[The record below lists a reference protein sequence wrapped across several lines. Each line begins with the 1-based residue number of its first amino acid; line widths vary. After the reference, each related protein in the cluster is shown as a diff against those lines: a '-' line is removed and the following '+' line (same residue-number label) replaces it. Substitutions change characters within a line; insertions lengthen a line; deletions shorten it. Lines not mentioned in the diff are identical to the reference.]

1 MPGLPRTAGLPPV
14 PATRQRPRFPGSST
28 SRSFLRV
35 VPVSDGETFS
45 TPFANR
51 PQEVPPIYFR
61 SFLNPHDVHRMRAV
75 IRTYLGLST
84 SLCTSSPQV
93 TGCDLRATIIGIA
106 LCNRLV
112 LIVVAVIGASLR
124 SPKARSRN
132 LRPTAPYALR
142 SGPASVRPAL
152 RPGPPGP
159 ASEPG
164 PARPPSRGPWPA
176 KSDDNRGSITSQL

>member
-1 MPGLPRTAGLPPV
+1 
-14 PATRQRPRFPGSST
+14 
-28 SRSFLRV
+28 V

-159 ASEPG
+159 ASGSARPGVRARPG
-164 PARPPSRGPWPA
+164 PSPFSRPVAGEIR
-176 KSDDNRGSITSQL
+176 

>member
-1 MPGLPRTAGLPPV
+1 MPGRAAPGRPVARLTPALRASRRCQPPAKDPGF
-14 PATRQRPRFPGSST
+14 PASST

-35 VPVSDGETFS
+35 VPVSDGEIFS

-84 SLCTSSPQV
+84 SLYTTRPQV

-112 LIVVAVIGASLR
+112 LIAVAVIGASLR

-132 LRPTAPYALR
+132 LRLTAPYAFR
-142 SGPASVRPAL
+142 SGPASGSARPGVRA
-152 RPGPPGP
+152 RPGPSPF
-159 ASEPG
+159 S
-164 PARPPSRGPWPA
+164 RPVAGETR
-176 KSDDNRGSITSQL
+176 

>member
-1 MPGLPRTAGLPPV
+1 MPGYPALRASRRCQPPAKDPGF
-14 PATRQRPRFPGSST
+14 PASST
-28 SRSFLRV
+28 SRSFLRE
-35 VPVSDGETFS
+35 VPVSDGEIFS

-51 PQEVPPIYFR
+51 PQEVSPIYFR

-84 SLCTSSPQV
+84 SLYTTRPQV

-112 LIVVAVIGASLR
+112 LIDVAVIGTSLR

-159 ASEPG
+159 ASGSARPGVRARPG
-164 PARPPSRGPWPA
+164 PSPFSRPVAGEIR
-176 KSDDNRGSITSQL
+176 

>member
-1 MPGLPRTAGLPPV
+1 
-14 PATRQRPRFPGSST
+14 
-28 SRSFLRV
+28 V
-35 VPVSDGETFS
+35 VPVSDGEIFS

-84 SLCTSSPQV
+84 SLYTTRPQV

-112 LIVVAVIGASLR
+112 LIAVAVIGASLR

-132 LRPTAPYALR
+132 LRLTAPYAFR
-142 SGPASVRPAL
+142 SGPASGSARPGVRA
-152 RPGPPGP
+152 RPGPSPF
-159 ASEPG
+159 S
-164 PARPPSRGPWPA
+164 RPVAGETR
-176 KSDDNRGSITSQL
+176 